1 MTLGTIEEYFAR
13 LETLQYLL
21 DWNVDEVS
29 DEAIFE
35 IFLVPV
41 AVLPDK
47 NKTNFTV
54 NMINFYLARTQK
66 VKVAYFS

>member
-1 MTLGTIEEYFAR
+1 MTLDAIEEYFAR
-13 LETLQYLL
+13 LDTLQYLL

-41 AVLPDK
+41 AALPDK

-54 NMINFYLARTQK
+54 NMINFYLAWTQK